1 MEHVG
6 AESRRIPHEANA
18 LQSSATPERP
28 VADGGDAV
36 GEGYARQTSAPP
48 EGQFADGG
56 DAAGEG
62 HGRQSTAMI
71 ERQFADGSDR
81 EVVDGGW
88 DDQVAGG
95 FWVGAGDGDG
105 VSRGGI

>member
-28 VADGGDAV
+28 VADGGDAA
-36 GEGYARQTSAPP
+36 GEGHGRQSSAPP
-48 EGQFADGG
+48 ERQFADGG
-56 DAAGEG
+56 DATGEG

-81 EVVDGGW
+81 EVVDCGW
-88 DDQVAGG
+88 DDQGAGG
-95 FWVGAGDGDG
+95 FWVGASDRDGCAVTG
-105 VSRGGI
+105 E